1 MPFGIC
7 SIRYTKRNVKRQ
19 LLKQRRADL
28 PFVMLVAQAN
38 GYMCWF
44 TLVSEYNNLRHRPQD
59 LLAILLL
66 GKFDLLTCNFFSATA
81 SGLNVSVQ
89 ASSKKQ

>member
-1 MPFGIC
+1 MWYAIWDMQYN
-7 SIRYTKRNVKRQ
+7 IRYTKRNVKRQ

-44 TLVSEYNNLRHRPQD
+44 TLVSEFQQFKTPAARF
-59 LLAILLL
+59 A
-66 GKFDLLTCNFFSATA
+66 CNFTA
-81 SGLNVSVQ
+81 GKIRPPHL
-89 ASSKKQ
+89 